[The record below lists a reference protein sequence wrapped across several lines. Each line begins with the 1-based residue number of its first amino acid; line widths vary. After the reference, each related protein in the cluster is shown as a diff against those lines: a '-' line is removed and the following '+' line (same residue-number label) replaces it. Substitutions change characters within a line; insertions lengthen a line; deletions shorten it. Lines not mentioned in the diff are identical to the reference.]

1 MVAKPP
7 QGGLWT
13 GSPQASRGLFLGLG
27 PLFLFAVLNLIR
39 PCPFLA
45 SLNGFTSLYVRLL
58 LILCVTGYCEIF
70 ILFRN
75 HYKLGYDH
83 YGQRIIGDLVLGRSC
98 GFSLNLEGVAGLATA
113 NDRRCYPQDR
123 DFVTYG
129 NPAGLCDYPGALP
142 RGWGQ

>member
-83 YGQRIIGDLVLGRSC
+83 YGQRIIGDLVLTLRSHEI
-98 GFSLNLEGVAGLATA
+98 LTYDLLAIGIDMGPD
-113 NDRRCYPQDR
+113 NIVP
-123 DFVTYG
+123 
-129 NPAGLCDYPGALP
+129 L
-142 RGWGQ
+142 